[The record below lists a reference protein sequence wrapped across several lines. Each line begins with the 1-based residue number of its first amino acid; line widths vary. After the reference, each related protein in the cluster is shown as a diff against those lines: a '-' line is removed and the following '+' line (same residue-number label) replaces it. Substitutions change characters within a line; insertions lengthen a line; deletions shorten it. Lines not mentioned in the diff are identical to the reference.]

1 MVIKQ
6 AKEVLR
12 IEAEAIQN
20 LINRIDKNF
29 VRAVDILYSGKG
41 RVVVTGV
48 GKSGIIGR
56 KIAATLTSTGTP
68 ALFLHPVE
76 GMHGDLGIVMKED
89 VVIAISNSGETEEI
103 NSIIPIVKRI
113 GASLI
118 AFTGNI
124 ESTLARKSDVT
135 IDIGV
140 EREACPLGLAPTAST
155 TATLAMG
162 DALAVALLN
171 KRSFQKVDF
180 HRIHPGGS
188 LSKRLMLR
196 IRDVMLTGEDI
207 PIIHEEQSMKEA
219 LEEITR
225 KDIGLTLVVDH
236 KEMLTGIITD
246 GDLRRLIQN
255 NDNLLEIPVKEL
267 MTLNPRIID
276 EDKLAGEAIEE
287 MERHRITSLAIIDE
301 GRRIKGI
308 VHLHDLLGKGEF
320 KFRS

>member
-20 LINRIDKNF
+20 LIKRIDKNF

-41 RVVVTGV
+41 RAVVTGV

-118 AFTGNI
+118 AFTGNV

-180 HRIHPGGS
+180 HRIHPGGN

-236 KEMLTGIITD
+236 KQMLTGIITD

-308 VHLHDLLGKGEF
+308 AHLHDLLGKGEF

>member
-1 MVIKQ
+1 
-6 AKEVLR
+6 
-12 IEAEAIQN
+12 
-20 LINRIDKNF
+20 
-29 VRAVDILYSGKG
+29 
-41 RVVVTGV
+41 
-48 GKSGIIGR
+48 
-56 KIAATLTSTGTP
+56 
-68 ALFLHPVE
+68 
-76 GMHGDLGIVMKED
+76 MKED

-118 AFTGNI
+118 AFTGNLD
-124 ESTLARKSDVT
+124 STLARKSDVT

-180 HRIHPGGS
+180 HRIHPGGN

-207 PIIHEEQSMKEA
+207 PIVHEEQAMKEA
-219 LEEITR
+219 LDEITR

-276 EDKLAGEAIEE
+276 ENKLAGEAIEE